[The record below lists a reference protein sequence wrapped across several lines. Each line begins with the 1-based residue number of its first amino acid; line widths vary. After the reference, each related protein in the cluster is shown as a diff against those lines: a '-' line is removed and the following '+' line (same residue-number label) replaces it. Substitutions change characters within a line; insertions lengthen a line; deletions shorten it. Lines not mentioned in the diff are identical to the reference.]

1 MIGTYYSYLTIT
13 QRLAQ
18 SFAISSG
25 LYCRVAFD
33 ACALHCVIFIREHE
47 MSHNS
52 LACNIFILTEELQFL
67 SRSNVGDMEM
77 RPAFLSQLHRQ
88 TAAFIASLLAAY
100 FRMMFY
106 GRVLTPFLLSQLH
119 IAVNDFG
126 ILTVGHHRQIQLFRL
141 LEDSLQR
148 LIFIHQHIART
159 GAHKELD
166 SRNTMRIELLK
177 IIYIIIGSTKEETVV
192 HMTLLSAQLPLCL
205 PGLQSGSLRYR
216 VRHLKITGHTTKG
229 SSAAFALDVSLL
241 RKSRL
246 TEVNMIINHTRQN
259 KTPRGI
265 DDFIVIA
272 TGCLAFIYL
281 LDKFTIQQ
289 EVAHKRATLIYNGSI
304 LD

>member
-1 MIGTYYSYLTIT
+1 
-13 QRLAQ
+13 
-18 SFAISSG
+18 
-25 LYCRVAFD
+25 
-33 ACALHCVIFIREHE
+33 
-47 MSHNS
+47 
-52 LACNIFILTEELQFL
+52 
-67 SRSNVGDMEM
+67 MEM

-119 IAVNDFG
+119 VAVDDFG

-166 SRNTMRIELLK
+166 ARYTMLIELLK

-205 PGLQSGSLRYR
+205 PSLQSGSLRHR
-216 VRHLKITGHTTKG
+216 VRHLEIAGYTTKG
-229 SSAAFALDVSLL
+229 SCTAFALDVSLL

>member
-1 MIGTYYSYLTIT
+1 
-13 QRLAQ
+13 
-18 SFAISSG
+18 
-25 LYCRVAFD
+25 
-33 ACALHCVIFIREHE
+33 
-47 MSHNS
+47 
-52 LACNIFILTEELQFL
+52 
-67 SRSNVGDMEM
+67 MEM

-119 IAVNDFG
+119 VAVNDFG
-126 ILTVGHHRQIQLFRL
+126 ILTVGHHRQVQLFRL

-166 SRNTMRIELLK
+166 SRHTMRIELFK
-177 IIYIIIGSTKEETVV
+177 IIYIVIGSTKEETVV

>member
-1 MIGTYYSYLTIT
+1 
-13 QRLAQ
+13 
-18 SFAISSG
+18 
-25 LYCRVAFD
+25 
-33 ACALHCVIFIREHE
+33 
-47 MSHNS
+47 MSHNR
-52 LACNIFILTEELQFL
+52 LACNIFILTKELQFL

-77 RPAFLSQLHRQ
+77 RTAFLSQLHRQ

-106 GRVLTPFLLSQLH
+106 GRVLTPFLLSQH
-119 IAVNDFG
+119 HVVVDDFG
-126 ILTVGHHRQIQLFRL
+126 ILTMGHHRQIQLFRL
-141 LEDSLQR
+141 LEDSLQC
-148 LIFIHQHIART
+148 LIFIHQHIARA

-166 SRNTMRIELLK
+166 SRNAMRIELLK
-177 IIYIIIGSTKEETVV
+177 IIYIVIGSTKEETVV
-192 HMTLLSAQLPLCL
+192 HMTLLCAQLPLCL
-205 PGLQSGSLRYR
+205 PGLQSGSLRHR

-229 SSAAFALDVSLL
+229 SCTAFALDVSLL

>member
-1 MIGTYYSYLTIT
+1 
-13 QRLAQ
+13 
-18 SFAISSG
+18 
-25 LYCRVAFD
+25 
-33 ACALHCVIFIREHE
+33 
-47 MSHNS
+47 
-52 LACNIFILTEELQFL
+52 
-67 SRSNVGDMEM
+67 MEM

-119 IAVNDFG
+119 VTVNDFG

-141 LEDSLQR
+141 LEDSLQC

-166 SRNTMRIELLK
+166 SRHTMRIELLK

-289 EVAHKRATLIYNGSI
+289 EIAHKRATLIYNGSI

>member
-1 MIGTYYSYLTIT
+1 MIGTYYSYLAIT
-13 QRLAQ
+13 QRLTQ
-18 SFAISSG
+18 SIAISNG
-25 LYCRVAFD
+25 LYSRVAFD
-33 ACALHCVIFIREHE
+33 ARTLHCIVFIREHE
-47 MSHNS
+47 MSHNR
-52 LACNIFILTEELQFL
+52 LTCNIFILTKELQFL
-67 SRSNVGDMEM
+67 SRGNVGDMEM

-88 TAAFIASLLAAY
+88 TAAFIASLLAAD
-100 FRMMFY
+100 FRMMLY
-106 GRVLTPFLLSQLH
+106 GRILTPFLLSQLH
-119 IAVNDFG
+119 VAVDDFS
-126 ILTVGHHRQIQLFRL
+126 ILAVGHHRQVQLFRL
-141 LEDSLQR
+141 LEDSLQC
-148 LIFIHQHIART
+148 LIFIHQHIAGT

-166 SRNTMRIELLK
+166 ARNTMRIELLK

-205 PGLQSGSLRYR
+205 PSLQSGSLRHR
-216 VRHLKITGHTTKG
+216 VRHLEIAGHTTKG
-229 SSAAFALDVSLL
+229 SCTAFALDVSLL

>member
-1 MIGTYYSYLTIT
+1 
-13 QRLAQ
+13 
-18 SFAISSG
+18 
-25 LYCRVAFD
+25 
-33 ACALHCVIFIREHE
+33 
-47 MSHNS
+47 
-52 LACNIFILTEELQFL
+52 
-67 SRSNVGDMEM
+67 MEM

-88 TAAFIASLLAAY
+88 TAAFIASLLAAD

-119 IAVNDFG
+119 VAVDDFS
-126 ILTVGHHRQIQLFRL
+126 ILAVGHHRQIQLFRL

-159 GAHKELD
+159 GAHKEFD
-166 SRNTMRIELLK
+166 ARNTMRVELLK

-205 PGLQSGSLRYR
+205 PGLQSGSLRHR

-229 SSAAFALDVSLL
+229 SCTAFALDVSLL

>member
-1 MIGTYYSYLTIT
+1 
-13 QRLAQ
+13 
-18 SFAISSG
+18 
-25 LYCRVAFD
+25 
-33 ACALHCVIFIREHE
+33 
-47 MSHNS
+47 
-52 LACNIFILTEELQFL
+52 
-67 SRSNVGDMEM
+67 MEM

-119 IAVNDFG
+119 VAVDDFG

-166 SRNTMRIELLK
+166 ARYTMLIELLK

-205 PGLQSGSLRYR
+205 PSLQSGSLRYR
-216 VRHLKITGHTTKG
+216 VRHLEIAGHTTKG